1 LINKNELSKDDI
13 KNMMTF
19 LGDVDKSFGFIFRK
33 RKRKYIPLTV
43 EALLKEREQ
52 YRQANNFDKADELR
66 AEIKKLGYTIDD
78 TPHGPVVKK
87 IK

>member
-43 EALLKEREQ
+43 GALLKEREQ

-66 AEIKKLGYTIDD
+66 AEIKKLGYTVDD